1 MDLRLITRGRVESP
15 PRLLVYS
22 PPKIGKTAFAAGIP
36 GVVFLAAEQ
45 GTQEFDVPRVPTVRK
60 CEGHGPKHACGWAEA
75 RGWLETFA
83 AAKHDFRAV
92 AIDTLDW
99 LESVLFSHLIAT
111 DPKSRTT
118 IVEAHGGYGKAYDL
132 AVEEWRRLAAIL
144 DACNARGMT
153 VALLAHSQVARHHDP
168 LVEEIDAHR
177 LKMHKSGA
185 GFWAEWADA
194 ILFAGFELVRAVGS
208 DAVTSTGRR
217 VLHTTPHA
225 QFAYLA
231 GNRYGLPPVLDL
243 SWNAL
248 ATALEDSSPARLSVE
263 LDALLSSAP
272 DPLPWAGT
280 TKAHT
285 EIREGFRRA
294 VDRRTMRAIVEAVR
308 IATNATERGNN
319 G

>member
-1 MDLRLITRGRVESP
+1 MDLTKITRGRIESP
-15 PRLLVYS
+15 PRVLVYS

-45 GTQEFDVPRVPTVRK
+45 GTQEFDVSRVPPIRK
-60 CEGHGPKHACGWAEA
+60 CEGTGSKHACGWSDV

-83 AAKHDFRAV
+83 SSPHDFRAL

-99 LESVLFSHLIAT
+99 LEAVLFSHLVAI
-111 DPKSRTT
+111 DPKGRTS

-132 AVEEWRRLAAIL
+132 AVEEWRRVAALL
-144 DACNARGMT
+144 DRCNARGMAI
-153 VALLAHSQVARHHDP
+153 VLLAHSQIAKHHDP
-168 LVEEIDAHR
+168 LTDEIDTHR
-177 LKMHKSGA
+177 LKMHKGGA
-185 GFWAEWADA
+185 GFWAEWSDA
-194 ILFAGFELVRAVGS
+194 ILFAGFELVRAAGT

-243 SWNAL
+243 SWSAL
-248 ATALEDSSPARLSVE
+248 QAALSESSPSAMLAE
-263 LDALLSSAP
+263 LEALLRDQP
-272 DPLPWAGT
+272 DPLPWSGT
-280 TKAHT
+280 TKAHS
-285 EIREGFRRA
+285 EIRAGMSRA

-308 IATNATERGNN
+308 SAVTTEKRG
-319 G
+319 

>member
-1 MDLRLITRGRVESP
+1 MDLSLITRGRVESP

-22 PPKIGKTAFAAGIP
+22 PPKIGKSAFAAGIP
-36 GVVFLAAEQ
+36 GVVFVAAEQ
-45 GTQEFDVPRVPTVRK
+45 GTQEFDVARVPPIRK
-60 CEGHGPKHACGWAEA
+60 CEGVGPKHSCGWADV
-75 RGWLETFA
+75 RGWLQTFA
-83 AAKHDFRAV
+83 SAKHDYRAL

-99 LESVLFSHLIAT
+99 LEAVLFSHLVAT
-111 DPKSRTT
+111 DPKGRGS

-132 AVEEWRRLAAIL
+132 AVEEWRRVASIL
-144 DACNARGMT
+144 DACNARGMAI
-153 VALLAHSQVARHHDP
+153 VLLAHSTIAKHHDP
-168 LVEEIDAHR
+168 LIEEIDAHR

-185 GFWAEWADA
+185 GFWSEWADA

-243 SWNAL
+243 SWPAL
-248 ATALEDSSPARLSVE
+248 DQALRESSPSKLAAE

-272 DPLPWAGT
+272 DPLPWAGS
-280 TKAHT
+280 TKTHS
-285 EIREGFRRA
+285 EIRSGLSRA

-308 IATNATERGNN
+308 NATATENTRG
-319 G
+319 